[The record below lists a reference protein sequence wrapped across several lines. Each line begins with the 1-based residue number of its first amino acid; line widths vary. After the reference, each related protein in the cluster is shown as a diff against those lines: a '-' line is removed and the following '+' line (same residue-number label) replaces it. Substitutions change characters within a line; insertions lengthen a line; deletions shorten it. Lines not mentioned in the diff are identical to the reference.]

1 MKYILSNTAAIA
13 VFARLYEIHQNIFAA
28 LICGV
33 LFGIL
38 TGIAVETMKGGSKH
52 DSRTIKKAIR
62 IVSGSKA
69 DYMG

>member
-1 MKYILSNTAAIA
+1 MKYILSNTATVA

-38 TGIAVETMKGGSKH
+38 TGIAISILKS
-52 DSRTIKKAIR
+52 
-62 IVSGSKA
+62 
-69 DYMG
+69 

>member
-1 MKYILSNTAAIA
+1 MKYILSNTATVA
-13 VFARLYEIHQNIFAA
+13 VFARLYEIHQNIFTA

-52 DSRTIKKAIR
+52 DKRGTAQ
-62 IVSGSKA
+62 A
-69 DYMG
+69 DRYML

>member
-38 TGIAVETMKGGSKH
+38 TGIAVEMMKGGKKH
-52 DSRTIKKAIR
+52 DSRTFNKTIR
-62 IVSGSKA
+62 IVSG
-69 DYMG
+69 G